1 MGQKVSKSRRKAPRR
16 VQSLNDTGLEAATA
30 NWRGRVRAVARTY
43 WLLFFLILP
52 PSLQAQEY
60 IRPAADLDRLVQ
72 ELFAEIQSDEVPYE
86 DLYETLLL
94 YYQTPLNL
102 NTASREE
109 LRALLLLSETQIS
122 ALLDH
127 RQQLGPLLSLYELQS
142 ITGFEQLRSIY
153 RVAPF
158 VTVQVTSTNAAR
170 GPLWQR
176 VLQEENSALFLRYE
190 RGLQTRRGYLPPDTT
205 STGRPLSRY
214 LGSPDKLLVR
224 YRVSH
229 TRDFSLGFTAEK
241 DAGEPLVW
249 QPKQGRLGADF
260 YSAHLVVQE
269 RGRLKTLAI
278 GDYQLQFGQGLL
290 LSSGLQVGKGAET
303 ITTLRR
309 SSLGVRPYSSVL
321 ENSFFRGAA
330 ATVSLRKTVRATA
343 FFSTKKVDANQQF
356 TTDSLAEFEE
366 FSSGIITS
374 GLHRTATELANRK
387 SLRETIGGGN
397 VTYTS
402 LGGNFAAGATFV
414 STHFSTAL
422 QRRNEPY
429 NQFEFRGKN
438 NLALGLHYS
447 YVLGNVLVF
456 GETARSRSGGLGTV
470 NGVLASLAANVDAS
484 LLYRR
489 YDRNF
494 HTFYGQAFGE
504 NTRNINENGLY
515 LGVKVRPAARWEIT
529 GYYDQFWF
537 PWLKYRVGA
546 PSRGHDYLVRL
557 YFAPTKTSQL
567 YVQVRTRTKDQN
579 ADLTPRR
586 PVPQPVPT
594 ERRSLL
600 LFYDATPAPAFSL
613 RTRLQGT
620 RYREDEGA
628 ARTGF
633 LLAQDATIRL
643 NRYLRLSAR
652 YALFDTDDYDTRQ
665 YAFEQDVLY
674 AFSVPALFGQ
684 GTRTYALAQ
693 ITCTRHLTLWLRYA
707 ATQYRHQQV
716 ISSGLEEIQGARRS
730 DVKAQARYTF

>member
-1 MGQKVSKSRRKAPRR
+1 MLHGAHPQTFTHTTASK
-16 VQSLNDTGLEAATA
+16 QSWWRAIVLTCGLLCLLLPLN
-30 NWRGRVRAVARTY
+30 
-43 WLLFFLILP
+43 
-52 PSLQAQEY
+52 LQAQDY
-60 IRPAADLDRLVQ
+60 VRPTADLDRLVQ
-72 ELFAEIQSDEVPYE
+72 ELFAEIQSDEVAFE
-86 DLYETLLL
+86 DVYETLLL

-109 LRALLLLSETQIS
+109 LRGLLLLSETQIS

-142 ITGFEQLRSIY
+142 IAGFEQARSIY

-158 VTVQVTSTNAAR
+158 VTVQPGNQNAAR

-176 VLQEENSALFLRYE
+176 ILHEDNNALFLRYE
-190 RGLQTRRGYLPPDTT
+190 RGLQARRGYASADTT

-214 LGSPDKLLVR
+214 LGSPDKLLLR

-249 QPKQGRLGADF
+249 QPDKGRLGADF
-260 YSAHLVVQE
+260 YSAHFVVQE
-269 RGRLKTLAI
+269 RGRLKTLAL

-321 ENSFFRGAA
+321 ETSFFRGAA
-330 ATVSLRKTVRATA
+330 ATVSLHKTVRATA
-343 FFSTKKVDANQQF
+343 FFSAKKVDANQQF
-356 TTDSLAEFEE
+356 ATDSLARFDT
-366 FSSGIITS
+366 FSSGISTS
-374 GLHRTATELANRK
+374 GLHRTATELTNRK
-387 SLRETIGGGN
+387 RLHEAIAGGN

-402 LGGNFAAGATFV
+402 LGGNFAAGATV
-414 STHFSTAL
+414 VDTRYDMAL
-422 QRRNEPY
+422 QRRPEPY
-429 NQFEFRGKN
+429 NQFEFRGKAN
-438 NLALGLHYS
+438 VALGVHYS
-447 YVLGNVLVF
+447 YVLGNALFF
-456 GETARSRSGGLGTV
+456 GETARSSSGGLGTV
-470 NGVLASLAANVDAS
+470 NGLLASLATNVEAS
-484 LLYRR
+484 ILYRR

-504 NTRNINENGLY
+504 NTRNINESGVYIGL
-515 LGVKVRPAARWEIT
+515 KVRPAARWEIT

-537 PWLKYRVGA
+537 PWLKYRVDA
-546 PSRGHDYLVRL
+546 PSRGHDYLLRL
-557 YFAPTKTSQL
+557 SFAPNKTSQL
-567 YVQVRTRTKDQN
+567 YVQVRSRTKDQN
-579 ADLTPRR
+579 ADLAPSR

-600 LFYDATPAPAFSL
+600 LFYDAAPSSIISL

-620 RYREDEGA
+620 HYREDGA
-628 ARTGF
+628 TPHTGF
-633 LLAQDATIRL
+633 LLVQDATVRL

-674 AFSVPALFGQ
+674 AFSVPALFGR
-684 GTRTYALAQ
+684 GTRTYALAEVK
-693 ITCTRHLTLWLRYA
+693 CTRHLTFWLRYA
-707 ATQYRHQQV
+707 ATQYRHQRV
-716 ISSGLEEIQGARRS
+716 ISSGLEEIEGSLRS
-730 DVKAQARYTF
+730 DIKAQARYTF